1 MQCLD
6 SAHKHGL
13 SDMALLQE
21 IGETYA
27 QQGRFHEASCCLQKV
42 VAQPQFATYR
52 AFAILGE
59 AYVECK
65 EPKAAKAAWA
75 SALSMAAEPCNIE
88 CAKAALSAIEAI
100 AGAADA
106 DGLISSDPAEDSV
119 EIC

>member
-13 SDMALLQE
+13 SDMSLLQE

-52 AFAILGE
+52 AFAMLGE

-75 SALSMAAEPCNIE
+75 SALSMAVAPCDIE
-88 CAKAALSAIEAI
+88 CAKAALSATEAI
-100 AGAADA
+100 SRAADA
-106 DGLISSDPAEDSV
+106 NGLTSPEPAEDSV